1 MRVPAL
7 AGLTLLLGALG
18 AHSAPQLPPLW
29 ASPTGPSSQ
38 SGQSAGASGPNSIPR
53 VQWTLDVAGGRGAAV
68 AVAGDGTVFIAGGS
82 SVVAAHG
89 TSGATVWNVTLSG
102 TVFPNTLV
110 VTGSGQVR
118 VWAGRGVSP
127 LLHACFSQ
135 QAVTV
140 PQHRLSSPRTTFDAH
155 AYALA

>member
-1 MRVPAL
+1 
-7 AGLTLLLGALG
+7 
-18 AHSAPQLPPLW
+18 
-29 ASPTGPSSQ
+29 
-38 SGQSAGASGPNSIPR
+38 

-118 VWAGRGVSP
+118 VVGGGVSP

-135 QAVTV
+135 QTAAVS
-140 PQHRLSSPRTTFDAH
+140 QHRLSSPCNTFDAH